1 MFSILRW
8 RKVLRDLW
16 NNKARTLLVVLTL
29 AIGTATLGVIIN
41 TRAALLANMNREYA
55 ITNVASAGI
64 IVPQGFDDELVD
76 TIRRMP
82 AVADA
87 EGRRRVNLRI
97 ELNPNEFLNLDLYA
111 ISDYDDMRVNKL
123 QPVTGAWPPPDHEIL
138 LERSTLGLAELAGID
153 VGDSIVVKTS
163 GDKRRQMKV
172 AGLVQDFTQMPAR
185 AEGRAYGYVVDE
197 TLAWLEEPETLNRL
211 SFVVA
216 KNRLDE
222 AYIWEVAAQVEDKI
236 EKSGR
241 ATEPPVVPEPGEYPV
256 LDAFVALVILLG
268 TLGSLSLIG
277 GGFLMVNTI
286 NALLTR
292 QKRQIGVMKAI
303 GAQSGQII
311 GLYFN
316 LVLVL
321 SVLALLIGL
330 PLAAWGGSLLT
341 RGLAYALNVDLSGS
355 TVPVQMLGIEAVIGL
370 AVPFLA
376 AAYPIISGV
385 RVTVRDAIND
395 YGVAGGMSQQGLVN
409 RFLGRTRGLP
419 RPVML
424 SIRNT
429 FRRKGRM
436 ALTLIALTLSGAVFI
451 SAYNIRAS
459 LLLTLDGIFAY
470 RNYDVIFFFE
480 QPYRT
485 AKTERTLTNLPDVSR
500 IESFHRTA
508 DAYRIRGGEGK
519 GNNYAVTALQPR
531 NTAFRPP
538 LIKGRWLQPDDQAVM
553 VVNDALLR
561 DEPDLRLGD
570 TVLFEIEDREVPL
583 QVVGVVEEARA
594 LPTLYLNYAYFARAL
609 GDVGR
614 ANAAWVK
621 IARPEQSEAAI
632 KAMEAQFERA
642 GLRVTR
648 IVSAADEKR
657 FFEEHF
663 GLITGFMTVAA
674 ILLAV
679 VGGLGLMG
687 TMSINVIERVRE
699 IGVMRAIGASNGAIQ
714 RIFVIEGVVIGLVS
728 WFLSLIAGLIPTKL
742 LGDAVG
748 IAFMETPLDYTFS
761 PAGML
766 VWLVI
771 VVVVSAL
778 STLIPAESASQ
789 IKVSELL
796 AYE

>member
-256 LDAFVALVILLG
+256 LDAFVAVVILLG

-385 RVTVRDAIND
+385 RATVRDAIND

-480 QPYRT
+480 FSLIAQP
-485 AKTERTLTNLPDVSR
+485 KLKRTLTNLPDVSR
-500 IESFHRTA
+500 IESFHRHRRCVP
-508 DAYRIRGGEGK
+508 DKRRRG
-519 GNNYAVTALQPR
+519 
-531 NTAFRPP
+531 
-538 LIKGRWLQPDDQAVM
+538 
-553 VVNDALLR
+553 
-561 DEPDLRLGD
+561 
-570 TVLFEIEDREVPL
+570 
-583 QVVGVVEEARA
+583 
-594 LPTLYLNYAYFARAL
+594 
-609 GDVGR
+609 
-614 ANAAWVK
+614 
-621 IARPEQSEAAI
+621 
-632 KAMEAQFERA
+632 
-642 GLRVTR
+642 
-648 IVSAADEKR
+648 
-657 FFEEHF
+657 
-663 GLITGFMTVAA
+663 
-674 ILLAV
+674 
-679 VGGLGLMG
+679 
-687 TMSINVIERVRE
+687 
-699 IGVMRAIGASNGAIQ
+699 
-714 RIFVIEGVVIGLVS
+714 
-728 WFLSLIAGLIPTKL
+728 
-742 LGDAVG
+742 
-748 IAFMETPLDYTFS
+748 
-761 PAGML
+761 
-766 VWLVI
+766 
-771 VVVVSAL
+771 
-778 STLIPAESASQ
+778 
-789 IKVSELL
+789 
-796 AYE
+796 